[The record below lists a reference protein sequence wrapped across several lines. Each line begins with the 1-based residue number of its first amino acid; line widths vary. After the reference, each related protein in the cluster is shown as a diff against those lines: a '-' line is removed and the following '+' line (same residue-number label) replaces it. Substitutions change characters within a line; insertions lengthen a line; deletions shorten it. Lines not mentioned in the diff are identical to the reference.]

1 MVKSLFLTEKS
12 IKKVG
17 YFLMPRQIPQVDNYK
32 IKNIWNTKFSEYFC
46 GILASKQLIV
56 GSFSIC
62 MTVPLTHEIFAHSFL
77 IN

>member
-1 MVKSLFLTEKS
+1 MVKSLFLTEKL
-12 IKKVG
+12 IEKVG
-17 YFLMPRQIPQVDNYK
+17 YFLTPRQIPLVDNYK
-32 IKNIWNTKFSEYFC
+32 IKNIWKAKFSEYFC

-62 MTVPLTHEIFAHSFL
+62 TNVPLTHGIFAHSFL